1 MMSNIRYLIAM
12 LYTDI
17 KSRRPSGTPYFK
29 VRIGIAFGLWLHVL
43 QILLLLKITTHK
55 IPMPKGENAFI
66 GSAFLTV
73 LAGMGIITW
82 LFPEGDLLKVKLNET
97 AVKRVKFY
105 YFGYFLLS
113 ILFLAYLMTLDSKNL
128 NYLR

>member
-1 MMSNIRYLIAM
+1 MNKFRHLIAL

-17 KSRRPSGTPYFK
+17 KSRRPSGASYFK
-29 VRIGIAFGLWLHVL
+29 VRIGIAFGLWLHVS

-73 LAGMGIITW
+73 LTGMGIITR
-82 LFPEGDLLKVKLNET
+82 LFPEGDLLKVKVNET
-97 AVKRVKFY
+97 AVKRVKYY

-113 ILFLAYLMTLDSKNL
+113 ILFLAYLMTLGSKNPD
-128 NYLR
+128 YLR